1 MTETITRTCA
11 RCGAEIIGRGPRAKF
26 CSELCNNRAQHEKWR
41 RRDKQT
47 PKVDTHCEGCLHLT
61 AGRKCQVFRRR
72 QLVKQPCPAR
82 ITTEAEL
89 AELGAAL
96 LDYAKTREGERWTR
110 AS

>member
-82 ITTEAEL
+82 RTTQDELSELRRDIRVYAESH
-89 AELGAAL
+89 G
-96 LDYAKTREGERWTR
+96 G
-110 AS
+110 